1 MRLAGECGISRWR
14 LALLPAGLLMIVSW
28 AGTARGQPGTP
39 GTPGQPPGGTPAAT
53 VSEPP
58 PMGAAVS
65 PASAP
70 PSADAPPAEPTA
82 GGGAA
87 VQPPAPAASPDLL
100 SPTRLLDGPSL
111 RETGRIAVAP
121 SPMPMNAIESDAAL
135 PAASPKEK
143 SIARAA
149 SSIDATPAARPEGVI
164 NQRVLD
170 REIAEHFQ
178 DIAGCR
184 VEVARTKQVTPAQ
197 IVADKILLRW
207 IIQPDGSTGSTD
219 VVAILPVD
227 LGIMDC
233 AKRAM
238 SQWTFTRPR
247 GGSMTVERHFTF
259 N

>member
-1 MRLAGECGISRWR
+1 MRLAGQARIGWWR
-14 LALLPAGLLMIVSW
+14 LAWLPAGLLMMMST
-28 AGTARGQPGTP
+28 AGTARGQPGS
-39 GTPGQPPGGTPAAT
+39 PGQPPGAAAAREPAPPAA
-53 VSEPP
+53 V
-58 PMGAAVS
+58 AK

-70 PSADAPPAEPTA
+70 AAADAPASESTTAAE
-82 GGGAA
+82 
-87 VQPPAPAASPDLL
+87 APAQRPVPATSPDAL

-111 RETGRIAVAP
+111 RETGRIAIAP
-121 SPMPMNAIESDAAL
+121 SPTPMSGIENDAAL

-149 SSIDATPAARPEGVI
+149 SSIDTTPAARPEGMI

-170 REIAEHFQ
+170 REVAEHFQ

-233 AKRAM
+233 AKRVM

>member
-1 MRLAGECGISRWR
+1 MRLAGNGRGR
-14 LALLPAGLLMIVSW
+14 LALLPAGLLMIFSLV
-28 AGTARGQPGTP
+28 GTANGQPGTP
-39 GTPGQPPGGTPAAT
+39 GKQGAPPGGPAAAAT
-53 VSEPP
+53 ASEPAP
-58 PMGAAVS
+58 TEAA
-65 PASAP
+65 AADATGAP
-70 PSADAPPAEPTA
+70 PADAPAVEAGAGAGPAA
-82 GGGAA
+82 
-87 VQPPAPAASPDLL
+87 QPPVPAASPDAL

-121 SPMPMNAIESDAAL
+121 SPMPMSGIENDAAL

-143 SIARAA
+143 SIARVA
-149 SSIDATPAARPEGVI
+149 SSIDTTPAARPEGVI

-170 REIAEHFQ
+170 REIGEHFQ

-197 IVADKILLRW
+197 VVADKILLRW

-247 GGSMTVERHFTF
+247 GGPMSVERHFTF

>member
-1 MRLAGECGISRWR
+1 MRFAEHRGMGWLR
-14 LALLPAGLLMIVSW
+14 LALLPAGLLISM
-28 AGTARGQPGTP
+28 AGTASGQPGTP
-39 GTPGQPPGGTPAAT
+39 GTPAHPPGAAAASTAAETGPPGAAATPTSGPAAADGPAVETNAGAAAPAQPPVPAT
-53 VSEPP
+53 
-58 PMGAAVS
+58 
-65 PASAP
+65 
-70 PSADAPPAEPTA
+70 T
-82 GGGAA
+82 
-87 VQPPAPAASPDLL
+87 PDLL

-121 SPMPMNAIESDAAL
+121 SMPTSAIENDAPV
-135 PAASPKEK
+135 PASSPKEK

-149 SSIDATPAARPEGVI
+149 SSINTAPAARPEGVI

-170 REIAEHFQ
+170 REIADHFQ

-184 VEVARTKQVTPAQ
+184 VEAARAKQVTPAQ

-207 IIQPDGSTGSTD
+207 IIEPDGSTGSTD

-233 AKRAM
+233 AKRVM

-247 GGSMTVERHFTF
+247 GGPMSVERHFTF